1 MKRIVFFVFAA
12 MLPVLS
18 QGQATTTVK
27 ELMQKARQGDTLA
40 CYQLGK
46 AYLDMKVYEQA
57 IGWLTRYEEMQSAD
71 ECYQDTSSLCKK
83 ELACMELAGCYLER
97 MKEFNKGNDSIY
109 FGIEE
114 NPEAGYAKDR
124 KKLIGWLTEAG
135 KLGNAEAIKSLEA
148 LGVDVEE
155 ALLDEKA
162 EFPVDD
168 ISVSGR
174 FRSPE
179 ASFLEYIAKSVR
191 YPQPAREQ
199 GIQGEVIVSF
209 VVEADGTITNVQVEK
224 GIGGGC
230 DEEAVR
236 VIKSM
241 PRWKPAVKNGVA
253 IPFKMSTPINFCL
266 L

>member
-1 MKRIVFFVFAA
+1 MFMNTQEADVLKALLEKPFVNQRSLAEITGHS
-12 MLPVLS
+12 LGVVNRSIKNLS
-18 QGQATTTVK
+18 EEG
-27 ELMQKARQGDTLA
+27 
-40 CYQLGK
+40 
-46 AYLDMKVYEQA
+46 YLDPKVKVTQ
-57 IGWLTRYEEMQSAD
+57 
-71 ECYQDTSSLCKK
+71 
-83 ELACMELAGCYLER
+83 
-97 MKEFNKGNDSIY
+97 
-109 FGIEE
+109 
-114 NPEAGYAKDR
+114 
-124 KKLIGWLTEAG
+124 KLIEWLTEAG

-179 ASFLEYIAKSVR
+179 TSFLEYIAKSVR

-209 VVEADGTITNVQVEK
+209 VVEADGTISNVQVEK